1 MKKII
6 VALCLLAACGVAGAQ
21 SPTTLGV
28 GITIPQGTLHV
39 HNNEKEFNDPGIP
52 PMDREGEES
61 DSLRLDPTDLWHSQS
76 TFHLTNYFTGTSLN
90 DGFVIESYN
99 YETTLTHKETG
110 NLKIKNHNAE
120 LILTSGGKVGIG
132 TANNSYK
139 FNVDGDM
146 HASSL
151 SLSSGII
158 CQGNAQIFGVLAVG
172 SGLYYGTDGTLTIGS
187 GFSCTAAGALKVKSL
202 RVTTTDWPD
211 YVFGGGHRL
220 MPLSEVES
228 YINANGHLP
237 EVPSAE
243 EAEADGVDLGE
254 MNKLLLQKVEEL
266 TLYVIDLQKQLD
278 ELNCGRRP
286 CEAKSNK

>member
-1 MKKII
+1 MHDNETHFY
-6 VALCLLAACGVAGAQ
+6 GPGPEPPE
-21 SPTTLGV
+21 PT
-28 GITIPQGTLHV
+28 
-39 HNNEKEFNDPGIP
+39 
-52 PMDREGEES
+52 
-61 DSLRLDPTDLWHSQS
+61 RLDPTDLQYSHS
-76 TFHLTNYFTGTSLN
+76 TFHLTNYFTGTALN

-99 YETTLTHKETG
+99 YETTLSHKETG
-110 NLKIKNHNAE
+110 DLKIKNNSAE
-120 LILTSGGKVGIG
+120 LILTAGGKVGIG
-132 TANNSYK
+132 AANNSYK

-151 SLSSGII
+151 SLSGGIT

-172 SGLYYGTDGTLTIGS
+172 SGLYYGADGTLTVGS

-228 YINANGHLP
+228 YIQANGHLP

-254 MNKLLLQKVEEL
+254 MNRLLLQKVEEL
-266 TLYVIDLQKQLD
+266 TLYVIELQKQLD
-278 ELNCGRRP
+278 EMKCDRSLD
-286 CEAKSNK
+286 ESKSNK

>member
-6 VALCLLAACGVAGAQ
+6 VALCLLAACGIAGAQ

-28 GITIPQGTLHV
+28 GISTPNGTLHV
-39 HNNEKEFNDPGIP
+39 HNSEKIFYGPDTVPFGRNGDDGDSSRSDP
-52 PMDREGEES
+52 
-61 DSLRLDPTDLWHSQS
+61 LDPTIFQYSQS
-76 TFHLTNYFTGTSLN
+76 TFHLTNYFTGTALT

-99 YETTLTHKETG
+99 YETTLTQKESG
-110 NLKIKNHNAE
+110 DLKIKNHNAE

-132 TANNSYK
+132 AANNSYK

-151 SLSSGII
+151 SLSSGIT

-172 SGLYYGTDGTLTIGS
+172 SGLYYGTDGTLTVGS
-187 GFSCTAAGALKVKSL
+187 GFSCAADGALKVKSL
-202 RVTTTDWPD
+202 KVTTTDWPD

-220 MPLSEVES
+220 MPLPEVEN

-254 MNKLLLQKVEEL
+254 MNRLLLQKVEEL

-278 ELNCGRRP
+278 EL
-286 CEAKSNK
+286 KSNK

>member
-1 MKKII
+1 MKKTITLA
-6 VALCLLAACGVAGAQ
+6 ALLLAACGIAMAQ
-21 SPTTLGV
+21 GYTTLGV
-28 GITIPQGTLHV
+28 GINSPNGTLHV
-39 HNNEKEFNDPGIP
+39 HNSETHFYGPGVEPPLPYGRNDG
-52 PMDREGEES
+52 G
-61 DSLRLDPTDLWHSQS
+61 DSSRFDPTDLQYSHS
-76 TFHLTNYFTGTSLN
+76 TFHLTNYFTGTALT

-99 YETTLTHKETG
+99 YETTLTQKESG
-110 NLKIKNHNAE
+110 DLKIKNHNAE

-132 TANNSYK
+132 TVNSSYK

-151 SLSSGII
+151 SLSSGIT

-172 SGLYYGTDGTLTIGS
+172 SGLYYGTDGTLTVGS
-187 GFSCTAAGALKVKSL
+187 GFSCAADGALKVKSL
-202 RVTTTDWPD
+202 KVTTTDWPD
-211 YVFGGGHRL
+211 YVFGDSHRL
-220 MPLSEVES
+220 MPLPEVES

-266 TLYVIDLQKQLD
+266 TLYIIDLQKQVE
-278 ELNCGRRP
+278 EL
-286 CEAKSNK
+286 KSNK